1 MSVKITYI
9 YSACVLLETQDVKIL
24 CDPWFSDGAYDGS
37 WYHYPRMENPVET
50 IGRADLIYI
59 SHIHPDHYDPKFLKL
74 YLKKYPETKIIV
86 APFEKNMLAKRM
98 GIDQIPHEIVSESSI
113 GGTRLSLIPNERAWF
128 DVDSALVLQ
137 HNGHSVVNMNDN
149 FFNESQINRI
159 NEIAPSIQIALLP
172 YAGAG
177 PYPHTYY
184 DIGPTLIE
192 KASLKRQQFFD
203 RYLQLRDAL
212 EPEATIPFAGKYYL
226 GGHLHN
232 LNPYR
237 GVSDAVE
244 VSGFDSTAMILQDGG
259 NAWVDTKSLQ
269 PSAVRSDPYDVK
281 ELEAFT
287 LGLSEKPMHY
297 EVFFNDLDVLSIPFS
312 EMLSTAYKNAV
323 KKFTYQEDYWF
334 CLKLQE
340 EWFVMNCN
348 AENPACRIE
357 EKSPQ
362 MAPRSEIYI
371 DLKYLYGLLTGTYHW
386 SNAEVGSQFMTRR
399 YPDVF
404 NEEVQN
410 YLNFLHL

>member
-1 MSVKITYI
+1 MPVKITYI

-37 WYHYPRMENPVET
+37 WYHYPKMENPVET

-74 YLKKYPETKIIV
+74 YLRKYPETKIIV

-113 GGTRLSLIPNERAWF
+113 GKTRFSLLPNERAWF

-137 HNGHSVVNMNDN
+137 HDGHSVVNMNDN
-149 FFNESQINRI
+149 FFTRNQIDRI
-159 NEIAPSIQIALLP
+159 KRIAPSIQIALLP

-192 KASLKRQQFFD
+192 RASIKKQQFFD

-226 GGHLHN
+226 GGNLHH

-244 VSGFDSTAMILQDGG
+244 VSRFDPTAMVLQDGG
-259 NAWVDTKSLQ
+259 NAWVDTESLQ
-269 PSAVRSDPYDVK
+269 PSAVRSDLYGVK
-281 ELEAFT
+281 ELETFT
-287 LGLSEKPMHY
+287 LGLSKKPMHY
-297 EVFFNDLDVLSIPFS
+297 EVFFEDLNTSDIPF
-312 EMLSTAYKNAV
+312 EKMLTNAYKKAA

-334 CLKLQE
+334 CLKLHE

-348 AENPACRIE
+348 AENPTCKIE
-357 EKSPQ
+357 RNSPQ
-362 MAPRSEIYI
+362 MTPRSEIYI
-371 DLKYLYGLLTGTYHW
+371 DLKYLYGLLKGVFHW
-386 SNAEVGSQFMTRR
+386 GNAEVGSQFMTRR
-399 YPDVF
+399 YPDVY